1 MGGVGGSM
9 AAPAVEQAV
18 RKSQM
23 PASAILS
30 SSSSSSPSSAMATS
44 ADVTP
49 IQRPAWE
56 MDDLIMVAGEPMPR
70 VVFPGPPS
78 FDEAK
83 KATVEL
89 KDALDEYEQI
99 FLLYTY
105 ICIYNIYLYYLYF

>member
-1 MGGVGGSM
+1 MGGVGGST

-30 SSSSSSPSSAMATS
+30 SSSSSSSSSSAVATA

-49 IQRPAWE
+49 IQRPAWK

-70 VVFPGPPS
+70 VVFPGLPS

-83 KATVEL
+83 EATVEL
-89 KDALDEYEQI
+89 KDPLDKYVQI
-99 FLLYTY
+99 FLLYSY
-105 ICIYNIYLYYLYF
+105 I